1 MILSFGSELFRKNA
15 FDLGQHI
22 ASHTGLLKDLYDD
35 KTPEGISRYENIQEL
50 LNGLKNQFLIL
61 KRESVG
67 VYVRLEYLV
76 LCTDVRGV
84 SLLTLNFLN

>member
-1 MILSFGSELFRKNA
+1 MFFHELFRKNA

-50 LNGLKNQFLIL
+50 INGLKQF
-61 KRESVG
+61 SAQ
-67 VYVRLEYLV
+67 
-76 LCTDVRGV
+76 
-84 SLLTLNFLN
+84 